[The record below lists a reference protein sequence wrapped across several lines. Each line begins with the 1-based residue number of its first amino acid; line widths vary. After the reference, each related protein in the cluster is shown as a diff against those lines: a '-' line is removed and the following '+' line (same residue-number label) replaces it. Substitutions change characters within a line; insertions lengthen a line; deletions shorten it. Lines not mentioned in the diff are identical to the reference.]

1 MSEFQELV
9 KSLAKSRE
17 YVRDFYIYGFKSRE
31 DFDNKSPRTYDN
43 ERRRMESWL
52 ASYIRS
58 CYHKN
63 VKTVS
68 LSLNTNLLSVNPLC
82 RIFEAKSFTNNDILL
97 HFYLLDI
104 LQADCF
110 MTADALS
117 DAIMDRFQA
126 DIETQLVRKKANE
139 YVAEGILQTK
149 KQGKRVYYFRS
160 APLPLPD
167 TVWQSLMDAVCFYQI
182 DAPLGF
188 VGYSLIKHFDTTNT
202 AFCVKHGYFV
212 HVLEDE
218 ILLPLLLAINE
229 HRDVLLKVQSNKP
242 NNHKYVTPKA
252 DKKSDNNPADS
263 IQTHNK
269 RNRSNLSLQP
279 NVQTLQVLPLRIM
292 VSTRTG
298 RRYLCVRR
306 IQQEC
311 FYHIRLDHIKEVT
324 LMSENTDFAFYQQKL
339 TECLPHCF
347 GVCFGNSSHM
357 DENESYYHGLVAG
370 LFSPMKGYRTKS
382 NREAGKGRSDL
393 FIKPVSRRK
402 QAFVVEFK
410 VAKRPR
416 ELEKKAEE
424 ALKQIQ
430 DRQYAAEL
438 LDDGYEYVGRYGIA
452 FCGKDCL
459 VKFQE

>member
-229 HRDVLLKVQSNKP
+229 HRDVLL
-242 NNHKYVTPKA
+242 
-252 DKKSDNNPADS
+252 
-263 IQTHNK
+263 
-269 RNRSNLSLQP
+269 LSL
-279 NVQTLQVLPLRIM
+279 I
-292 VSTRTG
+292 
-298 RRYLCVRR
+298 
-306 IQQEC
+306 
-311 FYHIRLDHIKEVT
+311 HI
-324 LMSENTDFAFYQQKL
+324 
-339 TECLPHCF
+339 
-347 GVCFGNSSHM
+347 
-357 DENESYYHGLVAG
+357 
-370 LFSPMKGYRTKS
+370 
-382 NREAGKGRSDL
+382 
-393 FIKPVSRRK
+393 
-402 QAFVVEFK
+402 
-410 VAKRPR
+410 
-416 ELEKKAEE
+416 
-424 ALKQIQ
+424 
-430 DRQYAAEL
+430 
-438 LDDGYEYVGRYGIA
+438 
-452 FCGKDCL
+452 
-459 VKFQE
+459 

>member
-149 KQGKRVYYFRS
+149 KQGKRVHYFRS

-167 TVWQSLMDAVCFYQI
+167 TVWQSLMDAVCFYQL

-279 NVQTLQVLPLRIM
+279 NVQTLQVLPLRIT

-357 DENESYYHGLVAG
+357 DEIRLTLSIQEPYELYILNRLQTEGRGGTIKKIAEHTYTYTISVYEGMELMPWIKTFIGRIILFESNNEHL
-370 LFSPMKGYRTKS
+370 RT
-382 NREAGKGRSDL
+382 RFYQDL
-393 FIKPVSRRK
+393 
-402 QAFVVEFK
+402 ETM
-410 VAKRPR
+410 
-416 ELEKKAEE
+416 
-424 ALKQIQ
+424 
-430 DRQYAAEL
+430 AAM
-438 LDDGYEYVGRYGIA
+438 YEV
-452 FCGKDCL
+452 
-459 VKFQE
+459 